1 MEENLPP
8 PQVPVNPVPVPP
20 VQLPPPKRFPLKWTI
35 IIALLAG
42 IILAGSYLIFKSQ
55 SVKQIPVQVPI
66 QTCRPRP
73 ACLDAKPV
81 ICLIV
86 ETDDMCPPAEGKF
99 CGGIAN
105 IECPSDYKCQLDG
118 SYPDA
123 GGKCVKE

>member
-1 MEENLPP
+1 M
-8 PQVPVNPVPVPP
+8 
-20 VQLPPPKRFPLKWTI
+20 LKLFI

-42 IILAGSYLIFKSQ
+42 IVLTGTYLIFKSQ
-55 SVKQIPVQVPI
+55 SVKQNPVQVPI

-105 IECPSDYKCQLDG
+105 IQCATGYTCKLEG